1 MTESVPELD
10 LRRYLEVLRRRRRE
24 VLGSSLALVVVVVAV
39 SLLQTP
45 VYEGQALLLVRAPG
59 SGLPFGSQDDL
70 EPELAVATEI
80 QVLHSAPVQAA
91 VTEQLGPV
99 PKVAARRVESSLMIE
114 LQARSTDPVRAAE
127 IATAYARAYID
138 YGREQATQELLA
150 VASEVQR
157 TLTDV
162 EQELSDLEAQIAVAP
177 PADAEALVASRNGLI
192 SQRTVFRQR
201 LDELQFQAAANSGD
215 ARLISAAPIP
225 ESPVSPKP
233 VRSGILAAVGGLLVG
248 LVLAGLREHLDDSIK
263 TRADVGQAVAGV
275 PVLGAIPPASV
286 RASPGEPELF
296 TLSPSA
302 SAASESFRTLR
313 TSVQL
318 LGVEHRLRT
327 IQVTSAKEG
336 EGKTTVVGNL
346 AAVMVQ
352 AGERVAV
359 VDCDLRKPRAH
370 LALGTELSP
379 GLTTIL
385 AGQATLQQALQ
396 RVRIGD
402 DYIAVLSAGPVPPNP
417 SELLASKRTSQL
429 LFDLQSAFDV
439 LLIDSA
445 PVLPAT
451 DATILSAWVDAT
463 LLVVNAGSTTT
474 KELQLTVET
483 LKQVAAPVVGVVLNR
498 VQDLT
503 TNYGYGY
510 AEEQDFDRRSAGGR
524 PRAATRPF
532 GRTGVNPKAEASRRG
547 EQVRR

>member
-1 MTESVPELD
+1 M
-10 LRRYLEVLRRRRRE
+10 
-24 VLGSSLALVVVVVAV
+24 ALVVVVVAV

-59 SGLPFGSQDDL
+59 SGLPFGSQDEL

-99 PKVAARRVESSLMIE
+99 PKVAAKRVESSLMIE
-114 LQARSTDPVRAAE
+114 VQARSTDPFRAAE
-127 IATAYARAYID
+127 IATAYARAYIN
-138 YGREQATQELLA
+138 YGREQATQDLLA

-157 TLTDV
+157 TLSDL
-162 EQELSDLEAQIAVAP
+162 EQELSDLEAQIAAAP
-177 PADAEALVASRNGLI
+177 PDDAEALVASRNGLI
-192 SQRTVFRQR
+192 SQRAVFRQR

-215 ARLISAAPIP
+215 ARLISAAPMP
-225 ESPVSPKP
+225 ESPVSPNP

-263 TRADVGQAVAGV
+263 TRADVGEAVAGV
-275 PVLGAIPPASV
+275 PVLGAIPPAA
-286 RASPGEPELF
+286 ASPGEPELF
-296 TLSPSA
+296 TLSPSP

-346 AAVMVQ
+346 AAVMAQ

-359 VDCDLRKPRAH
+359 VDCDLRKPHAH

-379 GLTTIL
+379 GITTIL

-402 DYIAVLSAGPVPPNP
+402 DYIAVLSAGPIAPNP

-429 LFDLQSAFDV
+429 LFDLQNAFDV

-483 LKQVAAPVVGVVLNR
+483 LQRVEAPVVGVVLNR

-510 AEEQDFDRRSAGGR
+510 AEGQNFDRRPPARRRS
-524 PRAATRPF
+524 RAAARRFRGTN
-532 GRTGVNPKAEASRRG
+532 VKPKAERGVETRRAGSMVSPASSRDVLSG
-547 EQVRR
+547 PEGKA